1 MDYTSKLNKNPPKL
15 KRVESTNHLKLE
27 STKRNQ

>member
-15 KRVESTNHLKLE
+15 KRVESTNRIQIE
-27 STKRNQ
+27 IENGNQ